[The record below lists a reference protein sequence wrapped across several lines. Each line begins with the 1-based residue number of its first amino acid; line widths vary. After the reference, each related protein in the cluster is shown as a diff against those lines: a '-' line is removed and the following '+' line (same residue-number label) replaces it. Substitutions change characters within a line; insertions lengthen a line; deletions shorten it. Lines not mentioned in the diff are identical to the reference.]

1 MKRSRA
7 WWQERSE
14 VFLAGCARLA
24 EAEIGVDAVEAIFLC
39 GSFASG
45 EETIVLETEIPILL
59 SDIDLVV
66 VVKSGNDLRTWF
78 PRRTE
83 LGSACEALLSEVRWW
98 GHVEV
103 GVMMIDDLRHL
114 PARPGIYDM
123 KHRGRVLS
131 GKAGILD
138 SIPVYRASDIT
149 VREALLLIENRV
161 ISVLGFC
168 PACSPARE
176 DEPYR
181 FLYEVTRVYTDIA
194 VAALSIAGCYIPGY
208 IARRDLIRRKIE
220 KEKHPLL
227 SNLVSADVLSKI
239 DCWTRFKV
247 DPSLREGKA
256 PSDASSREKIW
267 TRTAEDI
274 LWFWSQA
281 MAQRDR
287 FLPDLS
293 IPMPAGALAGLP
305 RNYREW
311 RPHLRAWRS
320 FLSRFP
326 VPRRIVL
333 AASLGSDLFGAGP
346 LDIVREEGLR
356 LLADRLARGPEAPV
370 NGCRLGFPH
379 HGGRW
384 EKAAGELSSLW
395 KEIVFGRRGA

>member
-24 EAEIGVDAVEAIFLC
+24 EAEIDVAAVEAVFLC

-45 EETIVLETEIPILL
+45 EETIVLETETPTLL

-78 PRRTE
+78 PRRTD
-83 LGSACEALLSEVRWW
+83 LGSACEALLSEVRWV
-98 GHVEV
+98 GHVDF

-114 PARPGIYDM
+114 PARPGVYDM

-131 GKAGILD
+131 GNAGILD
-138 SIPVYRASDIT
+138 SIPAYRASDIT
-149 VREALLLIENRV
+149 VREALLVIENRV
-161 ISVLGFC
+161 ISLLDSC
-168 PACSPARE
+168 PACSPGRGE
-176 DEPYR
+176 EPYR

-208 IARRDLIRRKIE
+208 IARKDLIRTKIE
-220 KEKHPLL
+220 KEKHFLL
-227 SNLVSADVLSKI
+227 SNLVSPDVLSKI
-239 DCWTRFKV
+239 DRWTRFKV
-247 DPSLREGKA
+247 DPSLREGEA
-256 PSDASSREKIW
+256 LSDVSSREGMW
-267 TRTAEDI
+267 TGAAQDI
-274 LWFWSQA
+274 LRFWRQG
-281 MAQRDR
+281 MAQCDR

-311 RPHLRAWRS
+311 RTHIRGWRS

-326 VPRRIVL
+326 ASRRILL
-333 AASLGSDLFGAGP
+333 AASLGRDLFGAGP
-346 LDIVREEGLR
+346 LDIVREEGVR
-356 LLADRLARGPEAPV
+356 LLADRLARGLEAPV

-395 KEIVFGRRGA
+395 KEIVFGRKGA